1 MDRPTTPL
9 NTKPAPR
16 KRCPDWT
23 HVPIALAVAM
33 LVVISV
39 AIAVTLGGGALH
51 QFVSASSTMW
61 GRS

>member
-1 MDRPTTPL
+1 MDRPTAPL
-9 NTKPAPR
+9 DKKPAPR
-16 KRCPDWT
+16 KRCPDWS

-39 AIAVTLGGGALH
+39 ALTVALGGGDLH

-61 GRS
+61 GR